1 MPDREPWERQPGET
15 SKAYAAFC
23 IYRNMG
29 PRQRSLI
36 ETARCWYADK
46 SRTRVGVIERWSA
59 GHNWVERCKAY
70 DEFIDEQRR
79 QQALDEILEM
89 AGRQAREGTQLQALG
104 LRILQKI
111 SAQEPSGNVLDVVRA
126 LRTGAEIER
135 LARGMPTA
143 IVEEQGKERD
153 MVVIQWRGEEEGKK
167 EGDG

>member
-1 MPDREPWERQPGET
+1 MPEREAWERQPSE
-15 SKAYAAFC
+15 SRKAYTAFC
-23 IYRNMG
+23 IYRDLG
-29 PRQRSLI
+29 PRERSLI
-36 ETARCWYADK
+36 ETARRYYLD
-46 SRTRVGVIERWSA
+46 RTRKRPVQVGVWSSKY
-59 GHNWVERCKAY
+59 NWVSRCKAY

-104 LRILQKI
+104 LKILQKI
-111 SAQEPSGNVLDVVRA
+111 SAQDPSGNVLDVVRA

-153 MVVIQWRGEEEGKK
+153 MVVIEWRGEK
-167 EGDG
+167 EQSKAE